1 MQWLKVTACRC
12 SDAPAPADAH
22 TVTMSDRQD
31 DPPCLATAVSGF
43 LEVGTLDQVPPGA
56 ALQVAIGEADLAVIN
71 MDGQVVAI
79 GDLCL
84 RCGSPLS
91 TAALAG
97 TQLTCSGCGWQYD
110 VEQGCVV
117 GLPALAIEKH
127 EVRVDDGHLFVAV
140 AALESRPS
148 IS

>member
-1 MQWLKVTACRC
+1 
-12 SDAPAPADAH
+12 
-22 TVTMSDRQD
+22 MSDRQD
-31 DPPCLATAVSGF
+31 DPACVGAAVPGF

-56 ALQVAIGEADLAVIN
+56 ALHVAVGEADLALVN
-71 MDGQVVAI
+71 MDGHVVAI

-84 RCGSPLS
+84 RCGDPLS

-97 TQLTCSGCGWQYD
+97 AHLTCSRCGWQYD

-117 GLPALAIEKH
+117 GLPELVIEKH

-140 AALESRPS
+140 AALESPAS
-148 IS
+148 MP

>member
-1 MQWLKVTACRC
+1 MVEGDGLPVLGSVGARR
-12 SDAPAPADAH
+12 H
-22 TVTMSDRQD
+22 TVTMSDRPD
-31 DPPCLATAVSGF
+31 DPPCLTAAVSGY

-56 ALQVAIGEADLAVIN
+56 ALHVAIGGAELAVIN
-71 MDGQVVAI
+71 MNGHVVAI

-91 TAALAG
+91 DAELAG
-97 TQLTCSGCGWQYD
+97 AQLTCSGCGWQYD

-117 GLPALAIEKH
+117 GLPALAIERH

-140 AALESRPS
+140 AALESRAS
-148 IS
+148 LS

>member
-1 MQWLKVTACRC
+1 
-12 SDAPAPADAH
+12 
-22 TVTMSDRQD
+22 MSDRHE
-31 DPPCLATAVSGF
+31 DPACPTAAVPGF

-56 ALQVAIGEADLAVIN
+56 ALHVAVGEANLALVN
-71 MDGQVVAI
+71 MDGHVVAI

-84 RCGSPLS
+84 RCGDPLS

-97 TQLTCSGCGWQYD
+97 AHLTCSRCGWQYD

-117 GLPALAIEKH
+117 GLPELVIEKH

-140 AALESRPS
+140 AALESPAS
-148 IS
+148 MP